1 MYVAR
6 GSVTV
11 PNAYSR
17 SSTVAQCNLTINR
30 WCKLLYEMNLKIVMI
45 GHGLSEQKPLLQVQ
59 AYRPLDGNY
68 YMTLVGFIEDASL
81 EQIMRDFANTMVL
94 V

>member
-1 MYVAR
+1 
-6 GSVTV
+6 
-11 PNAYSR
+11 
-17 SSTVAQCNLTINR
+17 
-30 WCKLLYEMNLKIVMI
+30 MI
-45 GHGLSEQKPLLQVQ
+45 GHGLSEQKPLSQVQ

-81 EQIMRDFANTMVL
+81 EQIVRDFSNTMVL